1 MILRPCPREK
11 EVKELLERG
20 HWCVAAATT
29 PELRAHVN
37 ACRAC
42 SDLVLVSEAFKRA
55 RAEAAGAANIAAPGV
70 LWWRAQ
76 LRRRQTAI
84 ERIGKPLLGAQ
95 IFALCVLLVLAV
107 GFLVTQARQGLEWL
121 TRLEHLPQ
129 AGALRLEDLW
139 SSAFFTSAWSPL
151 VLIPALATL
160 ILLAGVVV
168 YLAAEKQ

>member
-11 EVKELLERG
+11 EVKELLEQG
-20 HWCVAAATT
+20 HWPQACA
-29 PELRAHVN
+29 PELRAHVS

-42 SDLVLVSEAFKRA
+42 GDLVLISEAFQRA
-55 RAEAAGAANIAAPGV
+55 RTEAAGAANLAAPGA

-76 LRRRQTAI
+76 LRRRQTAL

-95 IFALCVLLVLAV
+95 IFALCVLLVLAG

-129 AGALRLEDLW
+129 ASALRLEDLW

-160 ILLAGVVV
+160 VLLGGVVV
-168 YLAAEKQ
+168 YLASERQ